1 MYIPIFHSFLFFE
14 KERIYVTFMVIGN
27 GLLPYFYLVRK
38 ADLGYICNLLVYTYL
53 MNDIQIFRSKIKLE

>member
-1 MYIPIFHSFLFFE
+1 
-14 KERIYVTFMVIGN
+14 MVIGN

-53 MNDIQIFRSKIKLE
+53 MNDIQIMFFAQRLNMNKTSINGK